1 MTLHRTLLTHHS
13 SSNWIRASSSVS
25 CFPPP
30 VIHDPQAS
38 ASACAGIVA
47 RSQSS
52 RISAAAPRTT
62 LDVTADAGA
71 SGCPLLLAARPLQSS
86 CKTRSLSRCHR
97 AVDFGFQTLKSPTAI
112 AAKVCGGRFPG
123 SMVQRC
129 GLGLPLPLHLQRAV
143 DAQGGTK
150 RARVPPPHELTGHR
164 CSWRRISCGHMC
176 QAGSE
181 THHAIRAPPCGQLGI
196 LRPAPLQRC
205 RLLKRQAGH
214 VSCRQRPAA
223 ERAFVTQLACMYDMD
238 GMHEV

>member
-13 SSNWIRASSSVS
+13 SPNWIRASSSVS

-123 SMVQRC
+123 SMAVHTSHNQVTTSSASWQVVKMWVRFAAAPWHSRCVQADAASVSA
-129 GLGLPLPLHLQRAV
+129 LGFMCSRNAP
-143 DAQGGTK
+143 QGRK
-150 RARVPPPHELTGHR
+150 PW
-164 CSWRRISCGHMC
+164 S
-176 QAGSE
+176 
-181 THHAIRAPPCGQLGI
+181 
-196 LRPAPLQRC
+196 
-205 RLLKRQAGH
+205 KRQA
-214 VSCRQRPAA
+214 VSRWSLGR
-223 ERAFVTQLACMYDMD
+223 RRSLMTL
-238 GMHEV
+238 